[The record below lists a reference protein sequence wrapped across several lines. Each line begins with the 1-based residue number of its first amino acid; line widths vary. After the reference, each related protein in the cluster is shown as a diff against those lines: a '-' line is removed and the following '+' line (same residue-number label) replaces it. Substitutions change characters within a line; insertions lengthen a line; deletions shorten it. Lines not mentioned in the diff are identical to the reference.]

1 MLKYLFISFL
11 IAFGYNANTQTIL
24 GDFDIDQS
32 DGKVLLAWTIKS
44 GSVCNGMQIFRSK
57 DSVDFVLIEDIQ
69 GVCGDLSS
77 SVSYTYTDQT
87 PILNNYNYYKI
98 NFGGLEDS
106 NILGIEVINILSNS
120 YLLKPNPVT
129 GASDLY
135 FENDNQSEV
144 VLKVFDD
151 FGDVI
156 YLKETQ
162 ANKFTLDSTSFSSGM
177 YYFSLENKTTRN
189 VINGKLENKT
199 TRNVINGKA
208 VILNQ

>member
-1 MLKYLFISFL
+1 MLKHLTISLFIVL
-11 IAFGYNANTQTIL
+11 GLNLEGQTIL

-32 DGKVLLAWTIKS
+32 NGKVLLAWTIKS

-57 DSVDFVLIEDIQ
+57 DSIDFVLIEDIQ
-69 GVCGDLSS
+69 GVCGSLSS
-77 SVSYTYTDQT
+77 PVSYTYTDQT

-98 NFGGLEDS
+98 NFGGLEESD
-106 NILGIEVINILSNS
+106 ILGIEVINILSNS
-120 YLLKPNPVT
+120 YLLKPNPIT

-135 FENDNQSEV
+135 FENDNQNDV

-156 YLKETQ
+156 YLEETQ
-162 ANKFTLDSTSFSSGM
+162 TNKFILDSTSFSSGM
-177 YYFSLENKTTRN
+177 YYFSLENK
-189 VINGKLENKT
+189 I

>member
-1 MLKYLFISFL
+1 MLKHLTISLFIVL
-11 IAFGYNANTQTIL
+11 GLNLEGQTIL

-32 DGKVLLAWTIKS
+32 NGKVLLAWTIKS

-57 DSVDFVLIEDIQ
+57 DSIDFVLIEDIQ
-69 GVCGDLSS
+69 GVCGSLSS
-77 SVSYTYTDQT
+77 PVSYTYTDQT

-98 NFGGLEDS
+98 NFGGLEES
-106 NILGIEVINILSNS
+106 GILGIEVINILSNS
-120 YLLKPNPVT
+120 YLLKPNPIT

-135 FENDNQSEV
+135 FENDNQNDV

-156 YLKETQ
+156 YLEETQ
-162 ANKFTLDSTSFSSGM
+162 TNKFILDSTSFSSGM
-177 YYFSLENKTTRN
+177 YYFSLENK
-189 VINGKLENKT
+189 I

>member
-1 MLKYLFISFL
+1 MLKYLCVSFL
-11 IAFGYNANTQTIL
+11 IAFGYNVNTQTIL

-32 DGKVLLAWTIKS
+32 NGKVLLAWTIKS

-57 DSVDFVLIEDIQ
+57 DSVNFVLIEDIQ

-156 YLKETQ
+156 YIEETQ

-189 VINGKLENKT
+189 VINGK
-199 TRNVINGKA
+199 A

>member
-1 MLKYLFISFL
+1 MLKYLCVSFL

-32 DGKVLLAWTIKS
+32 NGKVLLAWTIKS

-156 YLKETQ
+156 YLEETQ

-189 VINGKLENKT
+189 VINGK
-199 TRNVINGKA
+199 A

>member
-1 MLKYLFISFL
+1 MLKHLIIYLSIVLGF
-11 IAFGYNANTQTIL
+11 NAESQTIL

-32 DGKVLLAWTIKS
+32 NGKVLLAWTIKS
-44 GSVCNGMQIFRSK
+44 GSVCNVMQIYRSK
-57 DSVDFVLIEDIQ
+57 DSIDFMLIEDIQ
-69 GVCGDLSS
+69 GVCGSLSS
-77 SVSYTYTDQT
+77 PVSYTYTDQT

-106 NILGIEVINILSNS
+106 NILGIEVINVLSNS
-120 YLLKPNPVT
+120 YLLKPNPIT

-135 FENDNQSEV
+135 FENDNQNEV

-156 YLKETQ
+156 YLEETQ
-162 ANKFTLDSTSFSSGM
+162 TNKFTLDSTSFSSGM
-177 YYFSLENKTTRN
+177 YYFSLENQK
-189 VINGKLENKT
+189 

-208 VILNQ
+208 VIVNQ

>member
-151 FGDVI
+151 FGDMI

-189 VINGKLENKT
+189 VINGK
-199 TRNVINGKA
+199 A